1 VELPVVASREE
12 WRKARTE
19 LLQEEKAAT
28 ALLDRIAERRR
39 ALPMV
44 EVATPYTFVGRG
56 GEVSLL
62 DLFDGQRQL
71 IVYHFMWMGDA
82 GCSSCSMVADNMGH
96 PGHLKATNTSL
107 VMVSRAPWPD
117 IDRFQQRMGWSTP
130 WYSSH
135 GTGFNY
141 DFHVSAD
148 AEIAP
153 VEYNYMNAAELEAKG
168 MDFFLSG
175 DNHGL
180 SVFLRDGDRVFHTY
194 STYGRGCETLV
205 NTYSYLDLT
214 PMGRQ
219 LYINEFPYHDTYEDA
234 DGGHHCH

>member
-1 VELPVVASREE
+1 MELPVVASREE